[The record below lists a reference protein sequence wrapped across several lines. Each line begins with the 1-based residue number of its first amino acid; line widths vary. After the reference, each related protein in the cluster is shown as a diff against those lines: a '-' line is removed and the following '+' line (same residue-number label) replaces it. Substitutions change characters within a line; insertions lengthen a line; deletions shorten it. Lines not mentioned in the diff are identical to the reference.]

1 MGRTL
6 RILTIGH
13 SHIVALN
20 RAMWRELAQDHN
32 FDITVAAPKVFKGD
46 LRPLTVDPE
55 PAGSPLHLVSLDAK
69 WTGRIHLF
77 RYHHGQLRKLMHE
90 GKFDIVHAWEE
101 PYIYAGYQ
109 IARSLRDS
117 PSRFV
122 FRTAQSL
129 VKRYPPP
136 FNFFE
141 RQTLRWTQAWIAG
154 GHLVFETMLKRG
166 FPRETGRVLTLA
178 VDVDAFRPL
187 TDDQRRKVLQ
197 ELGMQSPVLGFLGRL
212 SQDKGLDVLMRA
224 VELLPASQP
233 WNLLLLGSG
242 PYENKVE
249 DWAKARGW
257 QDRVRVKLVKHD
269 EVPGYL
275 AAMDMLLA
283 PSQTTGHWREQF
295 GRMIVEA
302 FASGVPV
309 IGSDSGEIP
318 FVIGDAGRVVPE
330 GDPVA
335 WAQVIRH
342 LLQDPQSRR
351 VLAARGLERVRQYSC
366 PAVAA
371 QFADFYRW
379 VVQQA
384 PAFGK
389 GPTLNLRDHSL

>member
-13 SHIVALN
+13 SHVLAVN
-20 RAMWRELAQDHN
+20 RAMWRTLAEDTG
-32 FDITVAAPKVFKGD
+32 FSITVAAPGTFQGD

-55 PAGSPLHLVSLDAK
+55 PEGSRLRLISLDAA
-69 WTGRIHLF
+69 WTGRIHIF
-77 RYHHGQLRKLMHE
+77 HYDHAQLRRLMRE
-90 GKFDIVHAWEE
+90 GEFDIVHAWEE

-109 IARSLRDS
+109 IARALRDC

-129 VKRYPPP
+129 LKRYPPP
-136 FNFFE
+136 FSFFE
-141 RQTLRWTQAWIAG
+141 RQTLRRAQAWIAG
-154 GHLVFETMLKRG
+154 GSLVFETMVQRG
-166 FPRETGRVLTLA
+166 FPEEKGRVLTLA
-178 VDVDAFRPL
+178 VDVSAFRPL
-187 TDDQRRKVLQ
+187 ASEQRQRVLE
-197 ELGMQSPVLGFLGRL
+197 ELGLHAPVLGFLGRL

-224 VELLPASQP
+224 VELLPVSQS

-242 PYENKVE
+242 PYESKVN

-269 EVPGYL
+269 EVPRYL

-283 PSQTTGHWREQF
+283 PSQTTSHWREQF

-309 IGSDSGEIP
+309 AGSDSGEIP

-330 GDPVA
+330 ADPAA
-335 WAQVIRH
+335 WAQVIQD
-342 LLQDPQSRR
+342 LLANPSVRNA
-351 VLAARGLERVRQYSC
+351 LAARGLERVRQYSC

-379 VVQQA
+379 LAEQPLITNKERLLTKA
-384 PAFGK
+384 G
-389 GPTLNLRDHSL
+389 